1 MGIVNEQASPQR
13 RAPSSTGM
21 SEESPNIIP
30 IKKHEQ
36 SAGPDIEILARLEK
50 LEDSF
55 LTGLQE
61 IRAVKSELKKHAD
74 SISGLE
80 KLLDAKAVADLL
92 GEKERWVYQQA
103 KAKKIPSIKLGKY
116 WKFSPSQLQKW
127 LEKKN
132 SACSA

>member
-1 MGIVNEQASPQR
+1 MGIVNEQANPQR

-36 SAGPDIEILARLEK
+36 SAGPDILARLEK
-50 LEDSF
+50 MEDSF

-61 IRAVKSELKKHAD
+61 IRAVKSELKKRED
-74 SISGLE
+74 SVSGLE
-80 KLLDAKAVADLL
+80 KLLDAKAVAELL
-92 GEKERWVYQQA
+92 GEKEQWVYRQA
-103 KAKKIPSIKLGKY
+103 KAKKIPSVKLGKY

-127 LEKKN
+127 LERKYTH
-132 SACSA
+132 

>member
-1 MGIVNEQASPQR
+1 MGIVNEQANSQR
-13 RAPSSTGM
+13 RAPSCTGM
-21 SEESPNIIP
+21 SEEIPNIIP
-30 IKKHEQ
+30 IKKKHQQ
-36 SAGPDIEILARLEK
+36 SAGDDILARLEK

-55 LTGLQE
+55 ITGLQE
-61 IRAVKSELKKHAD
+61 IRAVKSELKKQAD

-132 SACSA
+132 NEKK

>member
-1 MGIVNEQASPQR
+1 
-13 RAPSSTGM
+13 M

-36 SAGPDIEILARLEK
+36 SAGPDILARLEK

-61 IRAVKSELKKHAD
+61 IRAVKSELKKRAD
-74 SISGLE
+74 SSSCLE
-80 KLLDAKAVADLL
+80 KLLDAKTVAELL

-103 KAKKIPSIKLGKY
+103 KAKKIPSVKLGKY

-127 LEKKN
+127 LERKHTP
-132 SACSA
+132 

>member
-1 MGIVNEQASPQR
+1 MGIVNEQASPTR

-36 SAGPDIEILARLEK
+36 SAGPDILARLEK

-61 IRAVKSELKKHAD
+61 IRAVK
-74 SISGLE
+74 
-80 KLLDAKAVADLL
+80 
-92 GEKERWVYQQA
+92 
-103 KAKKIPSIKLGKY
+103 
-116 WKFSPSQLQKW
+116 
-127 LEKKN
+127 
-132 SACSA
+132 

>member
-1 MGIVNEQASPQR
+1 MSIANEQASPQR

-30 IKKHEQ
+30 IKKHQQ
-36 SAGPDIEILARLEK
+36 SAGPDILVRLEK

-55 LTGLQE
+55 ITGLQE
-61 IRAVKSELKKHAD
+61 IRAVKSELKKQAD

-80 KLLDAKAVADLL
+80 KLLDAKTVADLL

-103 KAKKIPSIKLGKY
+103 KANKIPSIKLGKY

-132 SACSA
+132 SA

>member
-1 MGIVNEQASPQR
+1 MGIVNEQANSQR

-21 SEESPNIIP
+21 SEESQISSRLRSMSNPP
-30 IKKHEQ
+30 
-36 SAGPDIEILARLEK
+36 GPDIIARIEK

-61 IRAVKSELKKHAD
+61 IRAVKSELKKRAD
-74 SISGLE
+74 SIDGLE
-80 KLLDAKAVADLL
+80 KLLDAKAVAELL

-103 KAKKIPSIKLGKY
+103 KAKKIPSVKLGKY

-127 LEKKN
+127 LERKYTP
-132 SACSA
+132 